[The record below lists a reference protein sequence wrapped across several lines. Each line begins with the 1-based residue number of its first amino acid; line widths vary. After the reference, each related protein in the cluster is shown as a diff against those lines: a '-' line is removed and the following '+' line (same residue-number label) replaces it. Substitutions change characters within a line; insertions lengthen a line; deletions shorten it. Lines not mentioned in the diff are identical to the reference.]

1 MPMLSQIQ
9 TTDYAGIR
17 PVFGKLTVETGV
29 RLFQLPGK
37 PDRYLL
43 SGILHCSELRP
54 DLQAHSR
61 LQCVL
66 RARLQPH
73 RRLGKLQLGR
83 QTMPPEEYEAKRRF
97 FAANSIGGYPFVG
110 TPDHIAEELA
120 IISQAGVRG
129 IGLSFVNYLDEV
141 PYFCDEVLP
150 RLVRQGIRVKA
161 GA

>member
-1 MPMLSQIQ
+1 
-9 TTDYAGIR
+9 
-17 PVFGKLTVETGV
+17 
-29 RLFQLPGK
+29 
-37 PDRYLL
+37 
-43 SGILHCSELRP
+43 
-54 DLQAHSR
+54 
-61 LQCVL
+61 
-66 RARLQPH
+66 
-73 RRLGKLQLGR
+73 
-83 QTMPPEEYEAKRRF
+83 MPPEEYEAKRRF

-150 RLVRQGIRVKA
+150 RLVRQDIRVKA